1 MDGSPWA
8 IALFSLYA
16 VVTAWLAWRGGK
28 QVGDDD
34 SAYAIGDGKM
44 SPWMAGLTLGACLAS
59 SSTFV
64 IVPGFVYREGLPALV
79 GFTLP
84 FIAGITAGLLFLSPA
99 FQRVGKEVKALTV
112 PHWLGERY
120 NSDALRRL
128 FAGLNVLNV
137 AYLVLI
143 TVGCGYVMQAALGVP
158 YEAAVIGIVIFVFGY
173 TGFGG
178 AMAHAFTNAMQGA
191 VMLVIASLIFA
202 SGLDLWADGS
212 VTAALSADPW
222 PVEGSVLFSTGA
234 EIWLVQG
241 VMGFALTTQPHLL
254 TKALY
259 VDGRRALAKTVG
271 IGLFAFSVFCLVLF
285 AGVYAELTLPAG
297 LPQDQVMAQYLQIAF
312 EWKVLGALASVA
324 ILAASM
330 STLDGLLVAISASVA
345 GDLFPGR
352 GSTRLNRVVLALLA
366 LATIGLSL
374 TPPTLV
380 LILGQLGVY
389 GLVAASAGPL
399 LAGMFVPGELDGR
412 WAIASALVALAIHF
426 GLSLGGLTPNPGVAA
441 TAALMAGLPVA
452 FVGAYRSAANAKSAA
467 DYQLS
472 TSSLN

>member
-8 IALFSLYA
+8 IGLFALYA

-34 SAYAIGDGKM
+34 AAFAIGDGKM

-84 FIAGITAGLLFLSPA
+84 FIAGIAAGLLLLSPA
-99 FQRVGKEVKALTV
+99 FQRVGKQVKALTV

-120 NSDALRRL
+120 ASDGLRRL

-158 YEAAVIGIVIFVFGY
+158 YEAAVIGIVVFVFGY

-202 SGLDLWADGS
+202 SGYELWADGS
-212 VTAALSADPW
+212 VVATLSADPW
-222 PVEGSVLFSTGA
+222 PVEGSVLFSTSA
-234 EIWLVQG
+234 EIWLIQG

-259 VDGRRALAKTVG
+259 VDGRGALARTVA
-271 IGLFAFSVFCLVLF
+271 IGLGAFAVFCLVLF
-285 AGVYAELTLPAG
+285 AGVYARLTLPADI
-297 LPQDQVMAQYLQIAF
+297 PQDQVMAQYLLGAF
-312 EWKVLGALASVA
+312 PWEAMGALASVA

-345 GDLFPGR
+345 GDLFPGK
-352 GSTRLNRVVLALLA
+352 GSTLLNRVVLAVLA
-366 LATIGLSL
+366 VATIGLSL
-374 TPPTLV
+374 SPPSLV

-399 LAGMFVPGELDGR
+399 LAGMFISGKLDGR
-412 WAIASALVALAIHF
+412 WAIASALVALGIHF
-426 GLSLGGLTPNPGVAA
+426 GLSLGGITPNPGVSA
-441 TAALMAGLPVA
+441 TAALLAGLPVA
-452 FVGAYRSAANAKSAA
+452 FFGAYRSAASARGA

-472 TSSLN
+472 AN